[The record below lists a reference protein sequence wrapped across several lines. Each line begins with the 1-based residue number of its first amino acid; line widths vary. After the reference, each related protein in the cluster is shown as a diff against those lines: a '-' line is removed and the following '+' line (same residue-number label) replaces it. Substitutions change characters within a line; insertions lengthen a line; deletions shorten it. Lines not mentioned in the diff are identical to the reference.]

1 MPKLENFG
9 IKWIGYQ
16 LNLGKKFDET
26 FDYI

>member
-1 MPKLENFG
+1 MSKLEDFG
-9 IKWIGYQ
+9 IKWISYK